1 MMQYQDFCKKWKEID
16 PRGVVVPSLCILVL
30 PFVIAKAW
38 EVPWLEV
45 THYAPLGT
53 AVTAVVALLAYR
65 RNLAIENDRVLSIK
79 AKEALEHAYDTLT
92 STSSS
97 LRYTWL
103 ATSRML
109 LRFKK
114 LKAQLQIISYQDA
127 CLSDEGFW
135 RHRFYCALSSAQQ
148 PLATILK
155 SSPGMSVDK
164 QIEPRSALVIL
175 EFVSM
180 NADPIDEVDENDLYS
195 RVKGK
200 WGIMIDRWF
209 EQKLPSL
216 HNP

>member
-1 MMQYQDFCKKWKEID
+1 MQYQDLRKKWKEID
-16 PRGVVVPSLCILVL
+16 PRGVVVPSLGILVL

-38 EVPWLEV
+38 EVPLLEV
-45 THYAPLGT
+45 TRYAPLGT
-53 AVTAVVALLAYR
+53 VVTAIFALLTYK
-65 RNLAIENDRVLSIK
+65 RNLALENDRVLSIK

-92 STSSS
+92 SSSSS

-127 CLSDEGFW
+127 CLSDEDFW
-135 RHRFYCALSSAQQ
+135 RHRFYSTLSGAQQ
-148 PLATILK
+148 PLTTILK

-175 EFVSM
+175 EFASM
-180 NADPIDEVDENDLYS
+180 NADPIDEVDEISLYS
-195 RVKGK
+195 RVEGK
-200 WGIMIDRWF
+200 WGIVIDRWF

-216 HNP
+216 HKP

>member
-1 MMQYQDFCKKWKEID
+1 MMQHQDFRKKWKEID
-16 PRGVVVPSLCILVL
+16 PRGVVVPSLAILVL

-53 AVTAVVALLAYR
+53 AVTAVVALLTYR
-65 RNLAIENDRVLSIK
+65 RNQALENDRVLSIK
-79 AKEALEHAYDTLT
+79 ATEALEHAYDTLT
-92 STSSS
+92 SSSSS

-109 LRFKK
+109 LRFKR

-127 CLSDEGFW
+127 CLSDEDFW

-148 PLATILK
+148 PLTTILK

-175 EFVSM
+175 EFASM
-180 NADPIDEVDENDLYS
+180 NADPIDEVDGNVLYS
-195 RVKGK
+195 RVKGR
-200 WGIMIDRWF
+200 WDITIDRWF
-209 EQKLPSL
+209 VQKLPSL
-216 HNP
+216 HKP

>member
-1 MMQYQDFCKKWKEID
+1 MQHQDFCKKWKEID
-16 PRGVVVPSLCILVL
+16 HRGVVVPSLGILVL

-45 THYAPLGT
+45 AHYAPLGT
-53 AVTAVVALLAYR
+53 AVTAVVALLTYR
-65 RNLAIENDRVLSIK
+65 RNLALENDRVLSIK

-92 STSSS
+92 SSSSS

-127 CLSDEGFW
+127 CLSDEDFW
-135 RHRFYCALSSAQQ
+135 RHKFYCTLSSAQK

-155 SSPGMSVDK
+155 SSSEMKVDE

-175 EFVSM
+175 EFAGM
-180 NADPIDEVDENDLYS
+180 NADPIDEVNKNDLYS

-200 WGIMIDRWF
+200 WGIMIDQFF

-216 HNP
+216 HMP